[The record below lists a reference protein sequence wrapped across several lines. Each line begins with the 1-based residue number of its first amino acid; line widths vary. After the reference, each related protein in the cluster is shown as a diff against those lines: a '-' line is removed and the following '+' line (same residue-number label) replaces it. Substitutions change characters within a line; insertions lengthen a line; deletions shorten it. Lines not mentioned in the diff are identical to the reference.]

1 MMRCLTV
8 GMGIGAHLRTKLE
21 AMSCYKS
28 QPRLAPHARSL
39 EVLEA
44 LASFRGAEV
53 DVTAAKAFMLL
64 RANEWWEFD

>member
-1 MMRCLTV
+1 
-8 GMGIGAHLRTKLE
+8 MGIDAHLRAKLE
-21 AMSCYKS
+21 ASCYKS

-53 DVTAAKAFMLL
+53 NVTAAEAFMLL